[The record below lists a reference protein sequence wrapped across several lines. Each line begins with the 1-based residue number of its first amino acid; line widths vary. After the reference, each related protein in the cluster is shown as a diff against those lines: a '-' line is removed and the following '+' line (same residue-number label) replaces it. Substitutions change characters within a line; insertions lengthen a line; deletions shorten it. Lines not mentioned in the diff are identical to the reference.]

1 MVPKN
6 MDKKIET
13 VFKKYG
19 VKIIYLFGSHVRG
32 EKTPL
37 SDVDVGI
44 VFGDICLKNNDPITV
59 FTELY
64 EVFKLY
70 LKIQNQKIDLVYLQ
84 ETPLSLQM
92 GVIQNGKVIYSE
104 SEEFRTDYEEYV
116 MRHYMDWKYE
126 DDLYNMEMTEAIY
139 AGV

>member
-1 MVPKN
+1 
-6 MDKKIET
+6 MDKKTEL

-19 VKIIYLFGSHVRG
+19 VRIIYLFGSQVKGR
-32 EKTPL
+32 KTPL
-37 SDVDVGI
+37 SDIDIGI
-44 VFGDICLKNNDPITV
+44 VFEDISIKNKDPAKI

-64 EVFKLY
+64 EAIKVY
-70 LKIQNQKIDLVYLQ
+70 LKIQDQKLDLVYLQ
-84 ETPLSLQM
+84 EAPFSLQM
-92 GVIQNGKVIYSE
+92 DVIQNGKVLYSE

-126 DDLYNMEMTEAIY
+126 DDLYNTEMTEAIY